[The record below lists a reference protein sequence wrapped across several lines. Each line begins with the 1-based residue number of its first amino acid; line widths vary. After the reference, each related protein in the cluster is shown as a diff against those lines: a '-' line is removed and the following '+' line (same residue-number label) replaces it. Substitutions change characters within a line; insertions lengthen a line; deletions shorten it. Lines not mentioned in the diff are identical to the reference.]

1 MFTGLI
7 EAQGVVHLAQTESG
21 GNLTLVIDAR
31 AWTHCRAGV
40 SPTLGESIAIDGCCL
55 TVALTPD
62 PAHPNLLTFHV
73 IPESLAK
80 TTLGDL
86 RVGSRVHLEASC
98 TPTTLL
104 GGHIVQGHVDGVGE
118 VVRVITQSEWRITI
132 APPAALMPYVV
143 PKGSIA
149 VAGVSL
155 TLASVDPVAGTF
167 DIALIPTTLAKT
179 TLGDL
184 RVGSRV
190 NLECDAMA
198 KTMVHWLRHYASS
211 GMFAQVLTGKS

>member
-7 EAQGVVHLAQTESG
+7 EAQGVVHSAHTETG
-21 GNLTLVIDAR
+21 GTLTLVIDAGSW
-31 AWTHCRAGV
+31 AHCRAGV
-40 SPTLGESIAIDGCCL
+40 SPTLGESIAVDGCCL
-55 TVALTPD
+55 TVAKAPD

-80 TTLGDL
+80 TTLGQL
-86 RVGSRVHLEASC
+86 RAGSCVHLEASC
-98 TPTTLL
+98 TPATLL

-118 VVRVITQSEWRITI
+118 VVRVITQGEWRITI
-132 APPAALMPYVV
+132 APPAALMPYII
-143 PKGSIA
+143 PKGSIS

-179 TLGDL
+179 TLSDL
-184 RVGSRV
+184 RIGSRV

-198 KTMVHWLRHYASS
+198 KTMVHWLKHYSAS
-211 GMFAQVLTGKS
+211 GMLAQVLAGKS